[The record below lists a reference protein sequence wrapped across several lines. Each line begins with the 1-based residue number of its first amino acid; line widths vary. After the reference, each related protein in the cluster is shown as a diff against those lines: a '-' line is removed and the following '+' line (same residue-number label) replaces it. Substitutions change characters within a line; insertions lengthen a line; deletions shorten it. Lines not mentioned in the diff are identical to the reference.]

1 MIRNETARLLRR
13 TAPALATLPLAL
25 ALSGCGTLTGLNAE
39 NDFSCPMTPGVSCR
53 SLSDTYEDS
62 VRGRTPDRIER
73 DKAIEAA
80 SKGLPEIEGTN
91 GKAAD
96 ETPAGP
102 AVQTVKADAAQA
114 SVAAPAVRAPER
126 RSSPKRLPEVIV
138 TIWIAPWTDDEGDFH
153 EGEMIHARA
162 FDARWAAA
170 RRRAESADR
179 GSAVVR
185 LPFERR
191 RSALKHAQTSV
202 PRVRAS
208 ESDVA
213 SSLGDGSRRFIEAQ
227 KAALKGT
234 PYDPDVLAEKMKA
247 PEENPFAKTR
257 TCTTTCA
264 VKLCK
269 ALGIT
274 EDELAA
280 SLLIAEPRHKHGSK
294 LETPSKE
301 AMDEVAS
308 TKARR
313 KKDESDTEE
322 ECGTSTVSLKRPRRS
337 SK

>member
-13 TAPALATLPLAL
+13 TAPALAALPLAL

-80 SKGLPEIEGTN
+80 SKGLPEIEGAN
-91 GKAAD
+91 AKPND

-102 AVQTVKADAAQA
+102 AVQTVKADAGEA
-114 SVAAPAVRAPER
+114 SEAETAPAARAPER
-126 RSSPKRLPEVIV
+126 RSTPKRLPEVIV

-191 RSALKHAQTSV
+191 RSALKQAQASV

-234 PYDPDVLAEKMKA
+234 PYDPDVLAGKMKA
-247 PEENPFAKTR
+247 QEENP
-257 TCTTTCA
+257 
-264 VKLCK
+264 
-269 ALGIT
+269 
-274 EDELAA
+274 
-280 SLLIAEPRHKHGSK
+280 
-294 LETPSKE
+294 
-301 AMDEVAS
+301 
-308 TKARR
+308 
-313 KKDESDTEE
+313 
-322 ECGTSTVSLKRPRRS
+322 
-337 SK
+337 

>member
-80 SKGLPEIEGTN
+80 TN

-114 SVAAPAVRAPER
+114 SVAAPAARAPER

-247 PEENPFAKTR
+247 PKENP
-257 TCTTTCA
+257 
-264 VKLCK
+264 
-269 ALGIT
+269 
-274 EDELAA
+274 
-280 SLLIAEPRHKHGSK
+280 
-294 LETPSKE
+294 
-301 AMDEVAS
+301 
-308 TKARR
+308 
-313 KKDESDTEE
+313 
-322 ECGTSTVSLKRPRRS
+322 
-337 SK
+337 

>member
-96 ETPAGP
+96 EMPPGP
-102 AVQTVKADAAQA
+102 AIRTVKADAAQA
-114 SVAAPAVRAPER
+114 SEAAPAARAPER

-170 RRRAESADR
+170 RGEPKAPTGAPPSCAFPS
-179 GSAVVR
+179 SAVVR
-185 LPFERR
+185 
-191 RSALKHAQTSV
+191 
-202 PRVRAS
+202 
-208 ESDVA
+208 
-213 SSLGDGSRRFIEAQ
+213 
-227 KAALKGT
+227 
-234 PYDPDVLAEKMKA
+234 
-247 PEENPFAKTR
+247 
-257 TCTTTCA
+257 C
-264 VKLCK
+264 
-269 ALGIT
+269 
-274 EDELAA
+274 
-280 SLLIAEPRHKHGSK
+280 
-294 LETPSKE
+294 
-301 AMDEVAS
+301 
-308 TKARR
+308 
-313 KKDESDTEE
+313 
-322 ECGTSTVSLKRPRRS
+322 
-337 SK
+337 

>member
-126 RSSPKRLPEVIV
+126 LPEVIV

-213 SSLGDGSRRFIEAQ
+213 SSLGDGSRRFIEAL

-247 PEENPFAKTR
+247 PEENP
-257 TCTTTCA
+257 
-264 VKLCK
+264 
-269 ALGIT
+269 
-274 EDELAA
+274 
-280 SLLIAEPRHKHGSK
+280 
-294 LETPSKE
+294 
-301 AMDEVAS
+301 
-308 TKARR
+308 
-313 KKDESDTEE
+313 
-322 ECGTSTVSLKRPRRS
+322 
-337 SK
+337 

>member
-102 AVQTVKADAAQA
+102 AVHTVKADAAQA

-191 RSALKHAQTSV
+191 R
-202 PRVRAS
+202 
-208 ESDVA
+208 
-213 SSLGDGSRRFIEAQ
+213 
-227 KAALKGT
+227 
-234 PYDPDVLAEKMKA
+234 
-247 PEENPFAKTR
+247 
-257 TCTTTCA
+257 
-264 VKLCK
+264 
-269 ALGIT
+269 
-274 EDELAA
+274 
-280 SLLIAEPRHKHGSK
+280 
-294 LETPSKE
+294 
-301 AMDEVAS
+301 
-308 TKARR
+308 
-313 KKDESDTEE
+313 
-322 ECGTSTVSLKRPRRS
+322 
-337 SK
+337 

>member
-102 AVQTVKADAAQA
+102 AVHTVKADAAQA
-114 SVAAPAVRAPER
+114 SVAAPAARAPER

-170 RRRAESADR
+170 RRRAESTDR

-247 PEENPFAKTR
+247 PEENP
-257 TCTTTCA
+257 
-264 VKLCK
+264 
-269 ALGIT
+269 
-274 EDELAA
+274 
-280 SLLIAEPRHKHGSK
+280 
-294 LETPSKE
+294 
-301 AMDEVAS
+301 
-308 TKARR
+308 
-313 KKDESDTEE
+313 
-322 ECGTSTVSLKRPRRS
+322 
-337 SK
+337 

>member
-102 AVQTVKADAAQA
+102 AVHTVKADAAQA
-114 SVAAPAVRAPER
+114 SVAAPAARAPER

-213 SSLGDGSRRFIEAQ
+213 SSLGDGRRFIEAQ

-247 PEENPFAKTR
+247 PEENP
-257 TCTTTCA
+257 
-264 VKLCK
+264 
-269 ALGIT
+269 
-274 EDELAA
+274 
-280 SLLIAEPRHKHGSK
+280 
-294 LETPSKE
+294 
-301 AMDEVAS
+301 
-308 TKARR
+308 
-313 KKDESDTEE
+313 
-322 ECGTSTVSLKRPRRS
+322 
-337 SK
+337 